1 MTRLAALLEK
11 LIEEPGNFSPK
22 VDIIDYINSL
32 KILVELP
39 GVEKDNIK
47 ISFQNNLVTISGNY
61 LDPERNY
68 VNIPETQEI
77 MNERKT
83 DINYGNFSRK
93 IYLDFNINNTGGIN
107 TKLENGILKVIINKN
122 LQTQNTFSVK
132 IND

>member
-1 MTRLAALLEK
+1 MTKLATLLEK
-11 LIEEPGNFSPK
+11 LIENPGNFSPK
-22 VDIIDYINSL
+22 VDIIDYTNSL

-47 ISFQNNLVTISGNY
+47 ISFQNNLLTISGQY
-61 LDPERNY
+61 MDPERNH
-68 VNIPETQEI
+68 VNIPETQEMI
-77 MNERKT
+77 NERKT

-93 IYLDFNINNTGGIN
+93 IYLDFNITSIDGIN
-107 TKLENGILKVIINKN
+107 TKLENGILKVNVNKN

>member
-22 VDIIDYINSL
+22 VDIIDYSNSL

-47 ISFQNNLVTISGNY
+47 ISFQNNLVTISGQY

-68 VNIPETQEI
+68 INIPETQEI

-93 IYLDFNINNTGGIN
+93 IYLDFNITSIGGIN
-107 TKLENGILKVIINKN
+107 TKLENGILKVIVNKN